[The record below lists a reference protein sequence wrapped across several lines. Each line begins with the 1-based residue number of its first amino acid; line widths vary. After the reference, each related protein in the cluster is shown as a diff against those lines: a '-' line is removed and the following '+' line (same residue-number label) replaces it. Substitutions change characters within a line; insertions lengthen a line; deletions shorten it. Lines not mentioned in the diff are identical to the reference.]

1 MSENY
6 SLKDLQQF
14 AEELVSFYCKKYE
27 MRSIKIKVKAIS
39 GSGRAR
45 PRTRSISIP
54 VWSYEQGGLD
64 YFTAYVLHEIS
75 HFITHDIGKDKMGHS
90 YFFFRIEK
98 RLCLEWGLVLKNLK
112 KCYYKRLEDT
122 DGNLLWLWNTT
133 VRIAA
138 GIKPYKLK
146 GE

>member
-14 AEELVSFYCKKYE
+14 AEELTVFYCKKYK
-27 MRSIKIKVKAIS
+27 MRPIKIKVKNIT
-39 GSGRAR
+39 GCGRAR
-45 PRTRSISIP
+45 PGTRSISIP
-54 VWSYEQGGLD
+54 IWSYEQGGLD

-75 HFITHDIGKDKMGHS
+75 HFITHDIGKGSMGHCN
-90 YFFFRIEK
+90 YFFCVEK
-98 RLCLEWGLVLKNLK
+98 KLCSEWGLVLKNLK
-112 KCYYKRLEDT
+112 KCYYARLEDT
-122 DGNLLWLWNTT
+122 EGNLLWLWNTT

-138 GIKPYKLK
+138 GIKPCKLK